1 MRDSSRP
8 FAITLD
14 VGTSLINETGSW
26 RTRRPVYVDRL
37 PPCNNTCPA
46 GENIQAWLYLAEEGD
61 YEGAWQE
68 ILKHNPMPAVMGRAC
83 YHTCEGACNRGAVD
97 EAVGIHAVE
106 RFLGDLANKH
116 GWMPDYEAEPSGK
129 KILVIGA
136 GPAGLACAYHLTR
149 MGHAVTIADASDKAG
164 GLLRYGIP
172 RYRLPNEVL
181 DGDIK
186 RIEKMGVSFQMNT
199 YIEDMLKAKEDGG
212 YDALFVAVGA
222 QRARTLDIPGDG
234 GIAVINAIDVLRQFE
249 NNADG
254 VELNLGGKV
263 VIYGGGNVAMD
274 VARSA
279 VRLGAAVQMVVL
291 ESREQMPA
299 HDFEV
304 KEALEEGCQIQPLRA
319 IKNAI
324 DQTISLVEM
333 ALDVQGKPQ
342 PTGRFESLQADTVVL
357 AIGQEVETHLVEGI
371 DGVSVRDGVV
381 EIDEHMMTGHQGVFA
396 GGDMVPSDRTMTSA
410 IGHGKKAARHID
422 AWLRGETYVAPPKH
436 SLAAFENLNAWYYAD
451 APKTI
456 QPVLE
461 LIRRQ
466 SGFEE
471 VLGNLDEANALY
483 EARRCLSCGNCFE
496 CDTCYGICPDNA
508 VNKLGPGKRFEFK
521 YDYCKGCGLCVAEC
535 PCGAIEMVSE
545 DI

>member
-1 MRDSSRP
+1 MSDSARP

-14 VGTSLINETGSW
+14 VGTSLSNETGSW
-26 RTRRPVYVDRL
+26 RTQRPVYVDRL

-68 ILKHNPMPAVMGRAC
+68 ILKNNPLPAVMGRAC

-106 RFLGDLANKH
+106 RFLGDEANKQ
-116 GWMPDYEAEPSGK
+116 GWMPKYEAKPSGK
-129 KILVIGA
+129 KVLVVGA

-149 MGHAVTIADASDKAG
+149 MGHAVTVTDASDKAG
-164 GLLRYGIP
+164 GMMRYGIP
-172 RYRLPNEVL
+172 RYRLPSEAL

-199 YIEDMLKAKEDGG
+199 YIEDLLKAREAGG
-212 YDALFVAVGA
+212 YDALFVAIGA
-222 QRARTLDIPGDG
+222 QRGRTLDIPGDG
-234 GIAVINAIDVLRQFE
+234 GIAVVNAIDVLRQFE
-249 NNADG
+249 DSADG
-254 VELNLGGKV
+254 DELNLGRDV
-263 VIYGGGNVAMD
+263 VTYGGGNVAMD

-279 VRLGAAVQMVVL
+279 VRLGAQVNVAVL
-291 ESREQMPA
+291 ENREQMPA
-299 HDFEV
+299 HDFEI
-304 KEALEEGCQIQPLRA
+304 KEALEEGCEIHPLRA
-319 IKNAI
+319 IKNTNG
-324 DQTISLVEM
+324 QTITLEEM
-333 ALDVQGKPQ
+333 TLDEQGKPQ

-357 AIGQEVETHLVEGI
+357 AIGQEVETGLVEGI
-371 DGVSVRDGVV
+371 DEVSVLDGVIQ
-381 EIDEHMMTGHQGVFA
+381 IDEHMMTGHQGLFA

-422 AWLRGETYVAPPKH
+422 AWLRGETYAAPPKH
-436 SLAAFENLNAWYYAD
+436 GLAAFETLNAWYYAD

-535 PCGAIEMVSE
+535 PCGAIEMVPE

>member
-1 MRDSSRP
+1 MTDSATP

-14 VGTSLINETGSW
+14 VGTSLTNETGSW
-26 RTRRPVYVDRL
+26 RTRRPVYLDRL

-68 ILKHNPMPAVMGRAC
+68 ILKNNPLPAVMGRAC
-83 YHTCEGACNRGAVD
+83 YHTCEVACNRGAVD

-106 RFLGDLANKH
+106 RFLGDEANKQ
-116 GWMPDYEAEPSGK
+116 GWMPKYETKSSGK
-129 KILVIGA
+129 KVLVIGA
-136 GPAGLACAYHLTR
+136 GPAGLSCAYHLTR
-149 MGHAVTIADASDKAG
+149 MGHAVTITDASEKAG
-164 GLLRYGIP
+164 GMMRYGIP
-172 RYRLPNEVL
+172 RYRLPSEAL
-181 DGDIK
+181 DGDIR
-186 RIEKMGVSFQMNT
+186 RIEKMGVNFQMNT
-199 YIEDMLKAKEDGG
+199 YIEDMLKAREEGG
-212 YDALFVAVGA
+212 YDALFVAIGA
-222 QRARTLDIPGDG
+222 QLSREAPLAGDESVK
-234 GIAVINAIDVLRQFE
+234 APLALKMLRQ
-249 NNADG
+249 
-254 VELNLGGKV
+254 VEEDPTGLDLGRRV
-263 VIYGGGNVAMD
+263 AVYGGGNTAMD

-279 VRLGAAVQMVVL
+279 VRLGIDTTIVYRRSQ
-291 ESREQMPA
+291 EQMPA

-304 KEALEEGCQIQPLRA
+304 KEALEEGACLRGLR
-319 IKNAI
+319 
-324 DQTISLVEM
+324 TIVQMEKGVLALEEM
-333 ALDVQGKPQ
+333 ALDEQGKPQ
-342 PTGRFESLQADTVVL
+342 PTGRLESLEADTVVL
-357 AIGQEVETHLVEGI
+357 AIGQEVETGLVEGI
-371 DGVSVRDGVV
+371 DEVSVRDGVV
-381 EIDEHMMTGHQGVFA
+381 QIDEHMMTGHQGLFA
-396 GGDMVPSDRTMTSA
+396 GGDMVPSDRTMTTA

-422 AWLRGETYVAPPKH
+422 AWLCDETYVAPPKH
-436 SLAAFENLNAWYYAD
+436 ELAAFENLNPWYYAD

-508 VNKLGPGKRFEFK
+508 VEKLGPGKRFEFK

-535 PCGAIEMVSE
+535 PCGSIKMVAE

>member
-1 MRDSSRP
+1 MPAATTHP

-14 VGTSLINETGSW
+14 VGTSLTNETGSW
-26 RTRRPVYVDRL
+26 RTRRPVYLDRL

-68 ILKHNPMPAVMGRAC
+68 ILKNNPLPAVMGRAC
-83 YHTCEGACNRGAVD
+83 YHTCEVACNRGAVD

-106 RFLGDLANKH
+106 RFLGDEANKQ
-116 GWMPDYEAEPSGK
+116 GWMPKYEAKPSGK
-129 KILVIGA
+129 KILVVGA
-136 GPAGLACAYHLTR
+136 GPAGLSCAYHLTR
-149 MGHAVTIADASDKAG
+149 MGHAVTVTDASEKAG
-164 GLLRYGIP
+164 GMMRYGIP
-172 RYRLPNEVL
+172 RYRLPSEAL
-181 DGDIK
+181 DGDIR
-186 RIEKMGVSFQMNT
+186 RIEKMGVNFQMNT
-199 YIEDMLKAKEDGG
+199 YIEDMLKAREEGG
-212 YDALFVAVGA
+212 YDALFVAIGA
-222 QRARTLDIPGDG
+222 QLSREAPLPGDESVK
-234 GIAVINAIDVLRQFE
+234 APLALKMLRQ
-249 NNADG
+249 
-254 VELNLGGKV
+254 VEEDPTGLDLGRRV
-263 VIYGGGNVAMD
+263 AVYGGGNTAMD

-279 VRLGAAVQMVVL
+279 VRLGIDTTIVYRRSQ
-291 ESREQMPA
+291 EQMPA
-299 HDFEV
+299 HDFEI
-304 KEALEEGCQIQPLRA
+304 KEALEEGCQIQPLR
-319 IKNAI
+319 
-324 DQTISLVEM
+324 TITRMEKGALVLEEM
-333 ALDVQGKPQ
+333 ALDEQGKPQ
-342 PTGRFESLQADTVVL
+342 PTDRLESLQADTVVL
-357 AIGQEVETHLVEGI
+357 AIGQEVETGLVEGI
-371 DGVSVRDGVV
+371 DEVSVRDGVV
-381 EIDEHMMTGHQGVFA
+381 EIDEHMMTGHQGLFA
-396 GGDMVPSDRTMTSA
+396 GGDMVPSDRTMTTA

-422 AWLRGETYVAPPKH
+422 AWLCDETYVAPPKH
-436 SLAAFENLNAWYYAD
+436 DLAAFENLNPWYYAD

-508 VNKLGPGKRFEFK
+508 VEKLGPGKRFEFK

-535 PCGAIEMVSE
+535 PCGSIKMVAE